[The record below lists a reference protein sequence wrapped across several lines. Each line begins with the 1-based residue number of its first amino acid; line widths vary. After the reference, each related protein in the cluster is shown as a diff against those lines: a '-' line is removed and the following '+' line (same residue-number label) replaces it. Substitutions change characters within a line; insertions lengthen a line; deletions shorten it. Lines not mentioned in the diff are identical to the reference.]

1 MTNCAS
7 SDCSSQ
13 WSLRLVVCV
22 TALLLSACRT
32 ELYTRQTESDVNTM
46 LATLVEQGVP
56 ADKQSGDGGKTWN
69 LLVDESQV
77 AQAMRVLQAAGL
89 PHQRHATLGE
99 IFRKDG
105 LVSTP
110 TEERVRFIHGV
121 SQELSA
127 TLSAIDGVVVAK
139 VHIVLPDNDPLA
151 TTVRPSSASVFVKHR
166 PEADLSALAP
176 SIKNLV
182 ARSVEGLSYERVTL
196 TMVPGLPVQNAPE
209 RRAEPLWAWLAAALA
224 GLSLLAA
231 SAWWVLQQTPLKAW
245 WAARHPGPQS
255 GTP

>member
-1 MTNCAS
+1 MDHAT
-7 SDCSSQ
+7 Q
-13 WSLRLVVCV
+13 LMRLARGGGAL
-22 TALLLSACRT
+22 ALLLALTAMLVACRT
-32 ELYTRQTESDVNTM
+32 ELYTRQSELDANTM
-46 LATLVEQGVP
+46 LAALVEQGVK
-56 ADKQSGDGGKTWN
+56 AEKRTSDGGKTWN
-69 LLVDESQV
+69 LLVEESQV
-77 AQAMRVLQAAGL
+77 AQAMGVLQAVGL
-89 PHQRHATLGE
+89 PQQRHASLGE

-121 SQELSA
+121 SQELAA

-166 PEADLSALAP
+166 PEADLSALAA

-196 TMVPGLPVQNAPE
+196 TMVPGLPVQRP
-209 RRAEPLWAWLAAALA
+209 AEPATDPAWVWWLGAVAVLMLGGGLWWAWH
-224 GLSLLAA
+224 G
-231 SAWWVLQQTPLKAW
+231 QPLKAW
-245 WAARHPGPQS
+245 RAWRTPAEPG
-255 GTP
+255 T